1 MFQKSTEKN
10 WLAKGEIE
18 AEEKKNNA
26 KVLSDEEI
34 EVPSPKI
41 EKNAK
46 PMIRSVIKPS
56 RPSTPNIIL
65 QDSHPTKNIKANGKV
80 TRRLRSLVK
89 DHRDLPM

>member
-10 WLAKGEIE
+10 WLEKVNPEV
-18 AEEKKNNA
+18 AEEKKIN
-26 KVLSDEEI
+26 KILSDEEV
-34 EVPSPKI
+34 EVPSPKV

-56 RPSTPNIIL
+56 RPSTPNIIS
-65 QDSHPTKNIKANGKV
+65 QDPHPTKTIKANGKV